1 MKFDLNDLRKLVK
14 EEMNRRAIL
23 KEGVYG
29 GPHST
34 GLEVMPPEV
43 TKNLPNPDSKASQE
57 RKLQQRLQR
66 EEEELEEFRK
76 SLEGAFNLEGLKFP
90 SKKEKLKFQITKF
103 INKLAYDLAGID
115 LVFKENV
122 EPSVFSDI
130 LDFLSETEKRQLF
143 MYIYHHILPMLE
155 TNEDLNVLDL
165 VMNKI
170 SKLNPS
176 LANKLGDFVRDRD
189 GKPRR

>member
-23 KEGVYG
+23 KEGLYG

-43 TKNLPNPDSKASQE
+43 TKNLPDPNSKASQE
-57 RKLQQRLQR
+57 RKLQQMAKPDLSQFAIELAR
-66 EEEELEEFRK
+66 EINR
-76 SLEGAFNLEGLKFP
+76 EGDEAEKTIKF
-90 SKKEKLKFQITKF
+90 KVRKF